1 MMSKYKTITLL
12 VKKKKVEFQKAM
24 DSYNLASDELEKIN
38 LTIEKLKELISGA
51 AESENQPSLPSRYL
65 RGTRELKQ
73 KLYER
78 LNISNNRY
86 NFLQEQVAEQ
96 SKELA
101 LMQLSMK
108 QLVEYRDSEKLKA
121 IQEKEMKLEI
131 AESRRNLKQR

>member
-1 MMSKYKTITLL
+1 M
-12 VKKKKVEFQKAM
+12 
-24 DSYNLASDELEKIN
+24 
-38 LTIEKLKELISGA
+38 
-51 AESENQPSLPSRYL
+51 